1 MKIIILSPIILLV
14 AIINSCAAQPL
25 RLNSTEF
32 ENKIGTEQTILIDIR
47 TPQEFSGGH
56 LKNALNVNFYS
67 PSFMEEIST
76 LGKNKN
82 VLIYCAS
89 GNRSGQ
95 ALQKLKSNSFKS
107 LADLEGGISS
117 WAAAGKNIVK

>member
-107 LADLEGGISS
+107 LADLEGGISA

>member
-1 MKIIILSPIILLV
+1 
-14 AIINSCAAQPL
+14 
-25 RLNSTEF
+25 
-32 ENKIGTEQTILIDIR
+32 
-47 TPQEFSGGH
+47 
-56 LKNALNVNFYS
+56 
-67 PSFMEEIST
+67 MEEIST